1 MHPKAHVLI
10 VLRYR
15 MWFVLVPQG
24 GLEPGRLCRA
34 FTSALKFSE
43 RTKEMTRKQCAETIN
58 Q

>member
-1 MHPKAHVLI
+1 MHPKAHVVI

-15 MWFVLVPQG
+15 MWLVLVAQG
-24 GLEPGRLCRA
+24 GLEPGRLRRA

-43 RTKEMTRKQCAETIN
+43 RTKEMTRKHCAKTIN